1 MSMVW
6 WLALALAEEPVAALM
21 GRVEVS
27 VAVMSSP
34 APTPTA
40 AAVERPASLSERCP
54 PDAPSAVS
62 TTPQGEAV
70 AVTACGAGLWWT
82 SDSVGGVWRVAGGV
96 PDGVAA
102 GVALLPD
109 ADGALVAIVWTTAGD
124 VRMSTWRP
132 HAPAPF
138 VLGVRTLPAGAPLQ
152 WPQLAEPGGSV
163 QAVAQVDTRFP
174 DDVVIY
180 RAALAPT
187 PAPSGSVVFDA
198 SVLTVD
204 GRRAARL
211 TIPRPPKLAPPT
223 P

>member
-6 WLALALAEEPVAALM
+6 WMALAFAEEPSAALI

-27 VAVMSSP
+27 VAVMS
-34 APTPTA
+34 TA
-40 AAVERPASLSERCP
+40 APGGTPLSVERPASLGDRCP
-54 PDAPSAVS
+54 PNAPSAVA
-62 TTPQGEAV
+62 TTPHGEAV
-70 AVTACGAGLWWT
+70 AITACAAGLWWT
-82 SDSVGGVWRVAGGV
+82 SDRAEGVWRVAGGV
-96 PDGVAA
+96 PDGEAA

-124 VRMSTWRP
+124 ARLSTWRP
-132 HAPAPF
+132 HPPAPF
-138 VLGVRTLPAGAPLQ
+138 VFGVRTLPAGAPLQ
-152 WPQLAEPGGSV
+152 WPQPAEPGGSV
-163 QAVAQVDTRFP
+163 HALAQVDTRFP
-174 DDVVIY
+174 DGVAIY

-187 PAPSGSVVFDA
+187 PAPSGSVVFEA

-211 TIPRPPKLAPPT
+211 TMPRPPKLAPPT